1 MTTLI
6 ADPLVA
12 SVPVIET
19 HEPLVDLDGCG
30 IASSGSAAGRLV
42 RRSVAERLVLAQQ
55 ALPGGVRIVV
65 VEGFRS
71 PEAQQRIFDG
81 YTAGL
86 RAAYPDRDEAELHRL
101 ATRYVAPLDVAPHVA
116 GAAVDLLLADAG
128 GRRLWMG
135 TEVDATPE
143 QSDGACMFDAAGI
156 GTEAR
161 DNRTMLAEALG
172 AAGLVNYPTEW
183 WHWSFGD
190 RYWAHVTGAAYA
202 FYGPVSA

>member
-12 SVPVIET
+12 AVPVIET
-19 HEPLVDLDGCG
+19 HEPLVDVRRFG
-30 IASSGSAAGRLV
+30 IASSGSRSARLV
-42 RRSVAERLVLAQQ
+42 RRSVAERLALAQQ

-81 YTAGL
+81 YTAEL
-86 RAAYPDRDEAELHRL
+86 RAAYPDRDEDELHRL
-101 ATRYVAPLDVAPHVA
+101 ATRYVAPLEVAPHVA
-116 GAAVDLLLADAG
+116 GAAVDLLLSDAG

-143 QSDGACMFDAAGI
+143 QSGGACMFDALDIDA
-156 GTEAR
+156 EAR
-161 DNRTMLAEALG
+161 DNRTMLAEALSS
-172 AAGLVNYPTEW
+172 AGLVNYPTEW

-190 RYWAHVTGAAYA
+190 RYWAHVTGAAHA
-202 FYGPVSA
+202 LYGPVPA

>member
-12 SVPVIET
+12 AVPVIET
-19 HEPLVDLDGCG
+19 HEPLVDLEGCG
-30 IASSGSAAGRLV
+30 IASSGSGAGRLV
-42 RRSVAERLVLAQQ
+42 RRSVAERLALAQQ
-55 ALPGGVRIVV
+55 ALPGGVRVVV

-81 YTAGL
+81 YTAEL
-86 RAAYPDRDEAELHRL
+86 RATYPGRDEAELHRL
-101 ATRYVAPLDVAPHVA
+101 ATRYVAPLEVAPHVA
-116 GAAVDLLLADAG
+116 GAAVDLLLADSA

-156 GTEAR
+156 GAEAR
-161 DNRTMLAEALG
+161 DNRTMLAEALST
-172 AAGLVNYPTEW
+172 AGLVNYPTEW

-190 RYWAHVTGAAYA
+190 RYWAHVTGAAHA
-202 FYGPVSA
+202 FYGPVPA